1 MFGAGWSKMAKAG
14 KRLKEA
20 LKQFEQEKLYDIQ
33 NAVNITLKM
42 PACKFDETLQCAV
55 RLGVDSKKQ
64 DQNVRGTVVLPHGTG
79 KHVRVAV
86 FAQGEKIKEAEEAGA
101 EHVGGADL
109 IEKVSKGF
117 LDFDQALATPDIMGQ
132 VSKLGKILGPRGMMP
147 NPKVGT
153 VTFDIAKAVKEVKA
167 GKVEFKLDKQGNVHV
182 PFGKRSFGE
191 EKLVDNFKS
200 LMTAILRAKPASSK
214 GAFLRSV
221 TIHADMSP
229 GVKIDTRDVQGLSGK
244 A

>member
-1 MFGAGWSKMAKAG
+1 MSKAG
-14 KRLKEA
+14 KRFKESLTHVEA
-20 LKQFEQEKLYDIQ
+20 DKFYDIQ
-33 NAVNITLKM
+33 GAIGTALKM
-42 PACKFDETLQCAV
+42 PACKFDETLQCAL
-55 RLGVDSKKQ
+55 RLGVDPKKQ

-109 IEKVSKGF
+109 VEKVSKGF

-147 NPKVGT
+147 NPKIGT

-182 PFGKRSFGE
+182 SFGKRSFGE
-191 EKLVDNFKS
+191 EKLVENLKS
-200 LMTAILRAKPASSK
+200 LMAAILRAKPASSK

-221 TIHADMSP
+221 TIHAAMSP
-229 GVKIDTRDVQGLSGK
+229 GVKIDPRDVQAISGK